1 VVSGWRR
8 TKERSGVASRL
19 PLATSHR
26 WFGEERMPT
35 NVIMPQMGESIAEGT
50 VTKWLKKVGERVERD
65 EPLFEISTDK
75 VDAEIPSPAAGI
87 LTKILVTENQTVEVN
102 AVVAEI
108 GGERPSTQAATD
120 EAPRETALQPVT
132 SGETMAPPSPVS
144 GPDGSAASEFPTS
157 PGPTPSESLADSV
170 VAVAP
175 ARSIR
180 SSPLVRRLAKENQ
193 VDLSRVKGTGLGGR
207 ISKKDIL
214 AYLAAEPAAV
224 AAHAP
229 AMAAP
234 AATPAASASAGVSAS
249 ATMAQQMVFA
259 GPSQAVTMTPMRK
272 QIAEHMVLSRRTS
285 AHVTTV
291 FEVEMTR
298 VFDTRAQ
305 QAAEFERRNGL
316 KLTFTPFFVR
326 AAVEAIRQYPI
337 FNSSVEADKIVYK
350 RDVNIGVAVALETGL
365 IVPVVKH
372 ADEKNFLGVARTVT
386 DLAER
391 ARSKRLNVDEVQ
403 GGTFTITNPGVFG
416 SLFGTPIINQPQVAI
431 LGVGVIEKRA
441 VIRNDAI
448 AIRPMAYL
456 ALSFDHRIIDG
467 AVADQFMVRV
477 KTVLEG
483 WSEAVL

>member
-1 VVSGWRR
+1 
-8 TKERSGVASRL
+8 
-19 PLATSHR
+19 
-26 WFGEERMPT
+26 
-35 NVIMPQMGESIAEGT
+35 
-50 VTKWLKKVGERVERD
+50 
-65 EPLFEISTDK
+65 
-75 VDAEIPSPAAGI
+75 
-87 LTKILVTENQTVEVN
+87 
-102 AVVAEI
+102 
-108 GGERPSTQAATD
+108 
-120 EAPRETALQPVT
+120 
-132 SGETMAPPSPVS
+132 MAPSS
-144 GPDGSAASEFPTS
+144 GSAAAT
-157 PGPTPSESLADSV
+157 GAALASQDV
-170 VAVAP
+170 
-175 ARSIR
+175 R

-214 AYLAAEPAAV
+214 AYV
-224 AAHAP
+224 AAHP
-229 AMAAP
+229 AAAADRAAAITASAAAP
-234 AATPAASASAGVSAS
+234 AAPVVSGVPAS
-249 ATMAQQMVFA
+249 ATVAPPIVFA
-259 GPSQAVTMTPMRK
+259 APTPGVPMTPMRK

-298 VFDTRAQ
+298 VFEARAQ

-326 AAVEAIRQYPI
+326 AAVEAIKQYPI
-337 FNSSVEADKIVYK
+337 FNASVDGDKIIYK

-372 ADEKNFLGVARTVT
+372 ADEKNFLGVARAVT

-403 GGTFTITNPGVFG
+403 DGTFTLTNPGVFG

-441 VIRNDAI
+441 VIRHDAI

-467 AVADQFMVRV
+467 AVADQFMVKV

>member
-1 VVSGWRR
+1 MS
-8 TKERSGVASRL
+8 
-19 PLATSHR
+19 
-26 WFGEERMPT
+26 T

-50 VTKWLKKVGERVERD
+50 VTKWLKKVGEKVERD

-87 LTKILVTENQTVEVN
+87 LTKIFVTENQTVEVN

-108 GGERPSTQAATD
+108 DGERPLTAASIV
-120 EAPRETALQPVT
+120 EPAREVT
-132 SGETMAPPSPVS
+132 PQESAAFETIAPPAPVS
-144 GPDGSAASEFPTS
+144 GPDGSAAAESATS
-157 PGPTPSESLADSV
+157 TDPALSGTVADS
-170 VAVAP
+170 AGAPAP

-180 SSPLVRRLAKENQ
+180 SSPLVRRMAKENHI
-193 VDLSRVKGTGLGGR
+193 DLSQVKGTGLGGR
-207 ISKKDIL
+207 ISKKDIQ
-214 AYLAAEPAAV
+214 AYLAAQPRA
-224 AAHAP
+224 
-229 AMAAP
+229 
-234 AATPAASASAGVSAS
+234 AASQATVRATLVDGPSAFASAGSPAS
-249 ATMAQQMVFA
+249 PPSLTMMFA
-259 GPSQAVTMTPMRK
+259 GPTRAVPMTPMRK

-285 AHVTTV
+285 AHVSTV

-298 VFDTRAQ
+298 VFETRTQ
-305 QAAEFERRNGL
+305 QAAEFERRNGF

-326 AAVEAIRQYPI
+326 ACVEAIKQYPI
-337 FNSSVEADKIVYK
+337 FNASVEGENIVYK

-372 ADEKNFLGVARTVT
+372 ADEKNFLGVARAVI

-456 ALSFDHRIIDG
+456 ALSFDHRVIDG
-467 AVADQFMVRV
+467 AVADQFMVQI
-477 KTVLEG
+477 KTVLEN
-483 WSEAVL
+483 WSEVVQ